1 MIVDHELGLTHLG
14 RCGLPPVRL
23 VVENTR
29 SWEWIS
35 LPRREPR
42 RARERLGPLRTAR
55 AALAPSKLHPLLQAR
70 LLLSLRKILVQAMLG
85 AKLLIRR
92 PLPDKA
98 EAAVTNFTARLRWA
112 AFVLRLFA
120 RHLHFLNLTGF
131 IRSSQAT

>member
-42 RARERLGPLRTAR
+42 RARERLQG
-55 AALAPSKLHPLLQAR
+55 LAPWRPKL
-70 LLLSLRKILVQAMLG
+70 IE
-85 AKLLIRR
+85 AKPSNNSELEHI
-92 PLPDKA
+92 
-98 EAAVTNFTARLRWA
+98 
-112 AFVLRLFA
+112 
-120 RHLHFLNLTGF
+120 
-131 IRSSQAT
+131 